1 MSNNILTSTGIAL
14 VLAATAGAASFA
26 FSTNATEASI
36 DKALKERLPAAIEAH
51 LNEQQQ
57 QQVQAAKEKA
67 LSGWAAAEKDVPEG
81 RWIYGGLNAQF
92 TLVEFSDLECP
103 FCKRFHDTPKQ
114 LVDQSGGRVNWEWQH
129 YPLPFHNPA
138 AEAGAHAAECVGEL
152 AGNRAFWAFLDQ
164 WFMGS
169 KLNGQGVEDMATVAR
184 NVGAP
189 PAEFQACMDS
199 GRHKEKVK
207 TQMERG
213 TAMGVS
219 GTPATV
225 VVDNLTGNKMLVS
238 GAQPPQALLQ
248 AMKELVEQRDAPAGQ
263 NAPVAP
269 QEAASATPEPQAQ
282 N

>member
-1 MSNNILTSTGIAL
+1 MSNNLLTSTGIAL
-14 VLAATAGAASFA
+14 VLAAAAGGASFA
-26 FSTNATEASI
+26 LSTKATDASI
-36 DKALKERLPAAIEAH
+36 DAALKERLPVAIEAH
-51 LNEQQQ
+51 LKAEQE
-57 QQVQAAKEKA
+57 QQVQAAREKA

-152 AGNRAFWAFLDQ
+152 AGNQAFWAFIDQ

-169 KLNGQGVEDMATVAR
+169 KLNGQGIEDMAAVAR
-184 NVGAP
+184 TVGAP
-189 PAEFQACMDS
+189 PAEFEACMKS

-207 TQMERG
+207 AQMERG
-213 TAMGVS
+213 TQMGVT

-225 VVDNLTGNKMLVS
+225 VVDNLTGNKMLVG

-248 AMKELVEQRDAPAGQ
+248 AMKELVEQRNKPAEQSTPEQAP
-263 NAPVAP
+263 
-269 QEAASATPEPQAQ
+269 EASSGDQEPQAQ
-282 N
+282 E